1 MFLHLISIEFLNI
14 VVRIQYLEFFFS
26 FILICLNEE
35 EKQLDNNPSIDIAKK
50 EIQKAIINELCKK
63 VVIEF
68 CQCNN
73 IIKKLDED
81 IIKLE
86 NKLDNKKEMKNMIV
100 KIPI

>member
-1 MFLHLISIEFLNI
+1 M
-14 VVRIQYLEFFFS
+14 
-26 FILICLNEE
+26 
-35 EKQLDNNPSIDIAKK
+35 DNNPSIDIAKK
-50 EIQKAIINELCKK
+50 EIKKAIINELCKK
-63 VVIEF
+63 GVIEF

>member
-1 MFLHLISIEFLNI
+1 
-14 VVRIQYLEFFFS
+14 
-26 FILICLNEE
+26 
-35 EKQLDNNPSIDIAKK
+35 LDNNPSVNIAKK

-63 VVIEF
+63 GVIDF
-68 CQCNN
+68 CKCKT

-86 NKLDNKKEMKNMIV
+86 KNFEKKEDMTNMIV

>member
-1 MFLHLISIEFLNI
+1 M
-14 VVRIQYLEFFFS
+14 
-26 FILICLNEE
+26 
-35 EKQLDNNPSIDIAKK
+35 DNNPSVNIAKK

-63 VVIEF
+63 GVIDF
-68 CQCNN
+68 CQCNT

-86 NKLDNKKEMKNMIV
+86 KNFEKKENMTNMIV